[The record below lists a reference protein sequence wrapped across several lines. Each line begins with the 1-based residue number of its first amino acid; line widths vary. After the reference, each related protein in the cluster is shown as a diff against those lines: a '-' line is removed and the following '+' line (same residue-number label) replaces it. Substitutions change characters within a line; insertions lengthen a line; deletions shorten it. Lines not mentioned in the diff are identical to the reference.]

1 LHDWYSPINRYWLS
15 PLYFWYHRNPRL
27 ARLKVLERNQYL
39 SQAELQDIQLQG
51 LRHLLAHAAT
61 TVPYYR
67 DLFAQHGVGC
77 DTVQSAQDL
86 TRIPVLTK
94 HLMQDNLQQLKSTA
108 YRSRDLFQD
117 SSGGSTGTPTVF
129 YKDLLRTH
137 VRAADQI
144 RHDQWSG
151 WQLGDPFAL
160 IWGASHDLTG
170 LHSFRRALV
179 NKVVLRTIQ
188 LDAFDMSETVME
200 GFVAR
205 LEKINP
211 PMILGY
217 ANALFQFATFLR
229 QRHPQH
235 RIHPKGIVSSA
246 ETLTAEARGVIQE
259 VFQCPVLNRYG
270 SREVGLV
277 ASECPERTGLHINMD
292 NVVVEI
298 LGPDSDPVPAGESG
312 DIVVTDLWN
321 YGMPLIRYRME
332 DRGHFLPETCSCGRT
347 LPLMGQVEGRRS
359 DFLVAADGKLVHGE
373 YYTHLLYGIPA
384 IRKFQLVQESLEL
397 VTLKLELGGS
407 LEEGLLQNLERTIAD
422 SLGPQVK
429 VQITQV
435 DDIPL
440 TASGKFLFTISKVR

>member
-1 LHDWYSPINRYWLS
+1 MYDWYSPINRHLLY
-15 PLYFWYHRNPRL
+15 PLYFWLHRNPRL

-39 SQAELQDIQLQG
+39 TQQELQDIQLQG
-51 LRHLLAHAAT
+51 LRKLLTHAAA

-67 DLFAQHGVGC
+67 DSFAQHAVELNTVGS
-77 DTVQSAQDL
+77 VQDL
-86 TRIPVLTK
+86 ARIPVLTK
-94 HLMQDNLQQLKSTA
+94 QHMQKNLQELKSTS
-108 YRSRDLFQD
+108 YRSHELFED
-117 SSGGSTGTPTVF
+117 SSGGSTGEPTVF
-129 YKDLLRTH
+129 YKDLLRTQ

-160 IWGASHDLTG
+160 IWGASRDLTG
-170 LHSFRRALV
+170 LRSFRQALV
-179 NKVVLRTIQ
+179 NKGVFRTIQ
-188 LDAFDMSETVME
+188 LDAFDMSEAVME
-200 GFVAR
+200 GFVTR
-205 LEKINP
+205 LEETNP

-217 ANALFQFATFLR
+217 ANALFQFARYLH

-235 RIHPKGIVSSA
+235 HIRPKGVVSSA
-246 ETLTAEARGVIQE
+246 ETLTAEARAVIQE
-259 VFQCPVLNRYG
+259 VFRCPVLNRYG

-277 ASECPERTGLHINMD
+277 ASECPERAGLHINMD

-298 LGPDSDPVPAGESG
+298 LGPDGNPVLPGESG
-312 DIVVTDLWN
+312 DIAVTDLWN

-332 DRGHFLPETCSCGRT
+332 DRGHFLAETCSCGRT
-347 LPLMGQVEGRRS
+347 LPLMGQIEGRRS
-359 DFLVAADGKLVHGE
+359 DFLVAANGKLVHGE
-373 YYTHLLYGIPA
+373 YYTHLFYGIPA

-397 VTLKLELGGS
+397 VTLKLVLGEA
-407 LEEGLLQNLERTIAD
+407 LEESLLQNFERTIAD

-429 VQITQV
+429 VEITQV